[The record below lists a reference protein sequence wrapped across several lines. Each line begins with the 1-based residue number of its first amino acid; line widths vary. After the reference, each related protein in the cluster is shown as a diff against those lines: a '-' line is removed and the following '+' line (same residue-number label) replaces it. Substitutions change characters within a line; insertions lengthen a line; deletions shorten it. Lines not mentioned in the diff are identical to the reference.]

1 MKEFSG
7 KNNRRLFRKKNPSQ
21 IFEREQKTPLHMTS
35 IIYKHTKTYPKKNMM
50 SRQLTFPLS
59 LVNLAAVFS
68 FLPYI
73 LLSFPPLHPISFRNL
88 ESDLQVQFFVA
99 VIYRKVTVKC
109 LFKE

>member
-35 IIYKHTKTYPKKNMM
+35 IIYKHTKTYPKKNM

-68 FLPYI
+68 FLLYI
-73 LLSFPPLHPISFRNL
+73 LLSFPPLHSISFRNL